1 MIINVNKVCEINQEN
16 IAPCREDR
24 LIAINVIPK
33 DRDESKGFINY
44 CLAIDDSQQCCEDFG
59 VELLMLKETKDNI
72 YYVKHIEHNADYDL
86 GWLIKTLREFGYDR
100 THINP
105 IEDGSIISKVIG
117 ENNELIA
124 IGLVYNSHNGYYS
137 HEVYAN
143 LNGKTDVSYL

>member
-1 MIINVNKVCEINQEN
+1 MIINVNKICEINQEN
-16 IAPCREDR
+16 IAPCKEDR

-44 CLAIDDSQQCCEDFG
+44 CLAIDSSPQCCENFG

-72 YYVKHIEHNADYDL
+72 YYIKHIEHNVDCN
-86 GWLIKTLREFGYDR
+86 ITKILREFGYDR
-100 THINP
+100 RHINP

-124 IGLVYNSHNGYYS
+124 IGVVYNSHNGYYA